1 MKKLLPIILLGL
13 YIGGGVKFWNGF
25 SRTNFNQNVTT
36 RIILSLLWP
45 VLFAGNKSFRGNFQ
59 KALKGS

>member
-13 YIGGGVKFWNGF
+13 YIGGGIKFWNGF
-25 SRTNFNQNVTT
+25 DRTNFNQNIST
-36 RIILSLLWP
+36 RLLLSILWP
-45 VLFAGNKSFRGNFQ
+45 VLFVGNKSFRGNFQ

>member
-1 MKKLLPIILLGL
+1 MAKLLLLVILGL
-13 YIGGGVKFWNGF
+13 YIGGGVKLWQGF
-25 SRTNFNQNVTT
+25 SRTNFNQDFTN
-36 RIILSLLWP
+36 RLLLSVIWP